1 MCKFSRE
8 LDEKN
13 DILGKFSRE
22 LDEKNDILCKFK
34 SSNIFKN
41 FANNFLQNNI
51 VNESSRQPPDVSKSV
66 DSSSLNSPP
75 QCFKCDTPILSKNTS
90 ANISQKENDVS
101 IDLNKKINDQFIEI
115 RKYRHQE
122 CISSNYN
129 AAIDDIN
136 KDTQIDNYNTH
147 KKSNS
152 HEVVDSISSKAK
164 AKAWRRDTCLVTG
177 DSMSSY
183 IDETRISRKFNI
195 KLRFK

>member
-1 MCKFSRE
+1 MCE
-8 LDEKN
+8 
-13 DILGKFSRE
+13 
-22 LDEKNDILCKFK
+22 FK

-41 FANNFLQNNI
+41 FENNFLQNNI

-122 CISSNYN
+122 CISSNCNAAIDDIN

-136 KDTQIDNYNTH
+136 KDTEIDNYNTP
-147 KKSNS
+147 KKSNTY
-152 HEVVDSISSKAK
+152 EVVDSISSKAK
-164 AKAWRRDTCLVTG
+164 TKAWRRGTCLVTG
-177 DSMSSY
+177 D
-183 IDETRISRKFNI
+183 
-195 KLRFK
+195 